1 MDTLSLTLLLT
12 GLLLIA
18 ALAAYA
24 WHLWRRV
31 WANQRVRDEA
41 QQER

>member
-1 MDTLSLTLLLT
+1 MSALNLTLLLS

-31 WANQRVRDEA
+31 WANQRA
-41 QQER
+41 